1 MIGRSLSLLIPAS
14 LVGTF
19 LLSAPA
25 MAQAGLSI
33 PEPSDVTL
41 LGMGLAGLVIGR
53 WAARRKPDE

>member
-14 LVGTF
+14 LAGVF
-19 LLSAPA
+19 LSAAPA
-25 MAQAGLSI
+25 MAQAGSSI
-33 PEPSDVTL
+33 PEPSDMAL